1 MVFSIQS
8 TINRGHHADEIEIE
22 NVGFFGVGKTGVT
35 GDEPLWAA
43 MKTNKELNPNMTT
56 NLGIAPGPH

>member
-22 NVGFFGVGKTGVT
+22 NVGFLSGFHT
-35 GDEPLWAA
+35 A
-43 MKTNKELNPNMTT
+43 N
-56 NLGIAPGPH
+56 